1 MAQKKWSKGVDV
13 KEGALT
19 DIGWPSAAKISAAI
33 SSGRV
38 SYKTAINRLVYL
50 ANITKDA
57 STKKKARA
65 IIVRLQKSHGKGPA
79 KGKK

>member
-1 MAQKKWSKGVDV
+1 MAEKWSKKVDV

-19 DIGWPSAAKISAAI
+19 DIGWPSASKISAAI

-38 SYKTAINRLVYL
+38 SYKTAISRLNYL

-57 STKKKARA
+57 ATKRRARS
-65 IIVRLQKSHGKGPA
+65 IIVTLQRKHGKGPA
-79 KGKK
+79 KRGK